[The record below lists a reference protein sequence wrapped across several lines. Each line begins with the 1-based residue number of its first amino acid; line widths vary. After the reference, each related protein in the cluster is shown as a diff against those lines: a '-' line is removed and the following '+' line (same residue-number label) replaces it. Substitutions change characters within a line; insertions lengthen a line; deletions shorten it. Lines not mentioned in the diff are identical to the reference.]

1 MNEETTEDVVLSYV
15 DSEVS
20 QALAEGVVDYIQNNF
35 PEVTVA
41 EVIIALAV
49 VQQAFTES
57 VEDESQV
64 AQ

>member
-1 MNEETTEDVVLSYV
+1 MHEETTEDVVLSYV

-49 VQQAFTES
+49 VQQAFMES
-57 VEDESQV
+57 VEDEPQV